1 MELQLD
7 QKYRK
12 PVHQYWHYCSWDF
25 PFRNRY
31 PRNTAIILNIEPN
44 IDAYKLFVATTHIMH
59 CVKIV
64 LKQTQIQSNRKIFS

>member
-25 PFRNRY
+25 PFLNQY
-31 PRNTAIILNIEPN
+31 PKNTNTATILNIATNTLIMPM
-44 IDAYKLFVATTHIMH
+44 AYRP
-59 CVKIV
+59 
-64 LKQTQIQSNRKIFS
+64 S

>member
-44 IDAYKLFVATTHIMH
+44 IDAYKLFVAT
-59 CVKIV
+59 K
-64 LKQTQIQSNRKIFS
+64 L